1 MQHVKNNSITLLS
14 DTFHLAVLKI
24 IPIAKAIPHRVGK
37 ACISPG
43 CSITKCGAVSASIIN
58 KHCINLTRFCFCKQ
72 NNFLIRTQRKEKLII
87 VEIITTIQLC
97 SKNIAIVSIVVKDIH
112 NNNPKPTREFN
123 PIPPA

>member
-43 CSITKCGAVSASIIN
+43 CFITKCGAVNASIIN
-58 KHCINLTRFCFCKQ
+58 KHCINLLDLVLQTKQ
-72 NNFLIRTQRKEKLII
+72 LFDKNPKERK
-87 VEIITTIQLC
+87 TYNC
-97 SKNIAIVSIVVKDIH
+97 RDYY
-112 NNNPKPTREFN
+112 NNPIMLQKHSYCINSSQRYS
-123 PIPPA
+123 

>member
-58 KHCINLTRFCFCKQ
+58 KHCINLTRFCFSNK
-72 NNFLIRTQRKEKLII
+72 
-87 VEIITTIQLC
+87 TT
-97 SKNIAIVSIVVKDIH
+97 
-112 NNNPKPTREFN
+112 F
-123 PIPPA
+123 